1 MDTPMLTHLW
11 IVIAIVRCIIALP
24 GKSNGKRNR
33 KNMKIGKIVSQCIQW
48 HDKGNVRPVSL
59 TNISR
64 WKRVRINP
72 SYRLIKVYGTDLC
85 LKRMEKTKDDS
96 RKYVFHVEVVSFIE
110 SRNKHTKLQIKLV
123 SESNLNGYSRCVW
136 DIMPVDQ
143 VRSIRGRES
152 GHR

>member
-1 MDTPMLTHLW
+1 MDTAMLTQLW

-33 KNMKIGKIVSQCIQW
+33 KNVKIGEIVTQRIQW

-85 LKRMEKTKDDS
+85 VKRMGKTKGEYD
-96 RKYVFHVEVVSFIE
+96 K
-110 SRNKHTKLQIKLV
+110 
-123 SESNLNGYSRCVW
+123 
-136 DIMPVDQ
+136 
-143 VRSIRGRES
+143 
-152 GHR
+152 